1 MTIIDFPS
9 KPGNSPELK
18 PGRRTLLLVDD
29 EPINLIVMAKILGD
43 KYNTLAAQSGEEAW
57 AMLEASPEGFDAVLL
72 DRIMGDLGGDEVLE
86 RIRQHPK
93 MEQLPVI
100 FQSIRA
106 SGRDI
111 RQGLEL
117 GANYY
122 VPKPY
127 DEDRLLGT
135 VHSAVSRYI
144 NWRKS
149 RHLMDATAHTLR
161 SLSTMREGH
170 MRFEFGTLL
179 EAKRLA
185 YLLANVC
192 PDPERAVMGLIEL
205 NINAVEHGI
214 ADISFEEK
222 AQLLRD
228 GSLSQVCQQRL
239 AAAPERRATIQVNVL
254 DAAPAKLVEFVI
266 DDPGSGFDHTRFENL
281 DVEQLLDTHGRGI
294 AISRLMAFDE
304 LFYNDTGNRVTARI
318 HATS

>member
-9 KPGNSPELK
+9 KPGNTPELK

-29 EPINLIVMAKILGD
+29 EPVNLVVMAKMLGD

-57 AMLEASPEGFDAVLL
+57 AMLEASPEAFDAVLL
-72 DRIMGDLGGDEVLE
+72 DRIMGDLSGDEVLE
-86 RIRQHPK
+86 RIRKHPK
-93 MEQLPVI
+93 LEQLPVI

-106 SGRDI
+106 SAQEI

-122 VPKPY
+122 APKPH
-127 DEDRLLGT
+127 ERNRLLGT
-135 VHSAVSRYI
+135 VHSAVTRYT

-149 RHLMDATAHTLR
+149 RYLLDATSHTLR
-161 SLSTMREGH
+161 CLSTMREGS

-214 ADISFEEK
+214 AGITYEEK
-222 AQLLRD
+222 AQFLGD
-228 GSLSQVCQQRL
+228 GSLTQVCQQRL

-254 DAAPAKLVEFVI
+254 DSTPAKLIEFII
-266 DDPGSGFDHTRFENL
+266 DDPGSGFDHTRFEDL
-281 DVEQLLDTHGRGI
+281 EFEQLLDTHGRGI

-304 LFYNDTGNRVTARI
+304 LLYNDIGNRVTARI